1 MRKLV
6 ITTIILLIATA
17 AITVVYFKDLN
28 PPGSNTSRVIG
39 AIPDNASVI
48 FQFTNEKSFYD
59 IFSDNTLLT
68 SVMGKDNL
76 ADIDTLRSVL
86 LGNPLLHKYFDGQSL
101 FVSLHPLKSNEAAL
115 LLSISAL
122 KGFDLSVME
131 QLAKQ
136 QHNGLIVHAERIGGM
151 IGYNIYI
158 NAIKMRFYV
167 VDKGDNIFSG
177 SFSEELAGQS
187 AAYKPTGRKT
197 FVLLP
202 EQQNS
207 NSLANLYVNYEAL
220 EPLFGKIFSNNKNTD
235 IFKNFKGL
243 PAEAALSLNYK
254 NDAFMFSGTTTLQ
267 GNHPESYLNLFVGQ
281 QPVVNH
287 LKDIFPATTA
297 YSTNFAVSDAA
308 KFAKD
313 LYQYNNKMGRQREE
327 DSLFKKIKAEAG
339 ISLRTEF
346 TNLLGNEFA
355 IVTTRFQEKY
365 AIIAIKDGS
374 KLTPLMLNISNMVTD
389 KIGQFKFDKIPFFL
403 LGDAFSI
410 LKHPYFMIVDNYL
423 VLATTQNE
431 LTSYYDT
438 YFNRKFLSKMD
449 QYNQFDNL
457 QAERSNV
464 AFFINFKNTQPIF
477 KRDMDAGFYDGYES
491 NNPGW
496 KSFYGASYQLA
507 ASDKNFY
514 TNFCMRLNNVDTTA
528 VNNGF

>member
-17 AITVVYFKDLN
+17 AITVVYFKNLS
-28 PPGSNTSRVIG
+28 PPGSNTSRVIE

-68 SVMGKDNL
+68 SVIGKDNL

-86 LGNPLLHKYFDGQSL
+86 VGNPLLHKYFDGQSL
-101 FVSLHPLKSNEAAL
+101 FVSLHPLKNNNAAL

-122 KGFDLSVME
+122 KGFDISVMDE
-131 QLAKQ
+131 LAKQ
-136 QHNGLIVHAERIGGM
+136 HNTGLIIHQERIGGVQ
-151 IGYNIYI
+151 GYNIYI

-167 VDKGDNIFSG
+167 VDKGNNIFSG

-187 AAYKPTGRKT
+187 AAYKSTGKKA
-197 FVLLP
+197 FVMLP

-207 NSLANLYVNYEAL
+207 NSLANLYVNYGAL
-220 EPLFGKIFSNNKNTD
+220 EPLFANLFSNNKNTD
-235 IFKNFKGL
+235 ILKNFKNL

-267 GNHPESYLNLFVGQ
+267 DNHSENYLNLFAEQ

-297 YSTNFAVSDAA
+297 YSTSFAVSNPT
-308 KFAKD
+308 KFASD
-313 LYQYNNKMGRQREE
+313 LYHYYDKKGKQHEE
-327 DSLFKKIKAEAG
+327 DSLFMKIKAEAG
-339 ISLRTEF
+339 VSLRSEF
-346 TNLLGNEFA
+346 SNLLGNEFA
-355 IVTTRFQEKY
+355 IVTTRYQEKY
-365 AIIAIKDGS
+365 AIIAIKNGS
-374 KLTPLMLNISNMVTD
+374 KLMPLMLNISNMVTD
-389 KIGQFKFDKIPFFL
+389 KIGQFKYDKIPFFW

-410 LKHPYFMIVDNYL
+410 LKRPYFMIVDNYL
-423 VLATTQNE
+423 ILAASQNE
-431 LTSYYDT
+431 LVSYYDT

-449 QYNQFDNL
+449 QYNQFNNL

-477 KRDMDAGFYDGYES
+477 KRDMDSGFYDAFEN

-496 KSFYGASYQLA
+496 KNFYAASYQFA

-514 TNFCMRLNNVDTTA
+514 TNFCMRLNNPDTTA
-528 VNNGF
+528 VNDGY

>member
-6 ITTIILLIATA
+6 ITTIILLIATI
-17 AITVVYFKDLN
+17 AITVVYFKNLN
-28 PPGSNTSRVIG
+28 PPGSNTSRVIE
-39 AIPDNASVI
+39 AIPDNAPVI

-59 IFSDNTLLT
+59 IFSGNTLLT
-68 SVMGKDNL
+68 SVIGKDDL
-76 ADIDTLRSVL
+76 ADIDTLRNIL
-86 LGNPLLHKYFDGQSL
+86 LGNHLLHKYFDGQSL
-101 FVSLHPLKSNEAAL
+101 FVSLHPLKNNDAAL

-122 KGFDLSVME
+122 KGFDVSAME

-136 QHNGLIVHAERIGGM
+136 PGSGLIIHAQRIGGLPA
-151 IGYNIYI
+151 YNIYI
-158 NAIKMRFYV
+158 NSIKMRFYI
-167 VDKGDNIFSG
+167 VDKGDDIFSG
-177 SFSEELAGQS
+177 SFSEELAGQ
-187 AAYKPTGRKT
+187 AAEYKPTGKKA

-207 NSLANLYVNYEAL
+207 NSLANLYVNYRAL
-220 EPLFGKIFSNNKNTD
+220 GPLFEKLFSNNKNTD
-235 IFKNFKGL
+235 IFKNFKNL

-267 GNHPESYLNLFVGQ
+267 HNQPESYLNLFAGQ
-281 QPVVNH
+281 QPVINH

-297 YSTNFAVSDAA
+297 YSTNFAVSDPV

-313 LYQYNNKMGRQREE
+313 LYQSHKQAGMMNEE
-327 DSLFKKIKAEAG
+327 DSLFKKIKAETG

-346 TNLLGNEFA
+346 GNLLGNEFA

-365 AIIAIKDGS
+365 AIVSIKDGS
-374 KLTPLMLNISNMVTD
+374 KLTPLLFNISTITTD
-389 KIGQFKFDKIPFFL
+389 KIGQFRYDKIPYFL
-403 LGDAFSI
+403 LGDAFGV

-423 VLATTQNE
+423 ILATTQNE

-464 AFFINFKNTQPIF
+464 AFFINFKNAQPIF
-477 KRDMDAGFYDGYES
+477 KRDMDTGFYNAFEN

-496 KSFYGASYQLA
+496 KNFYGASYQFA

-514 TNFCMRLNNVDTTA
+514 TNFCMRLSKPDTTD
-528 VNNGF
+528 VVDGY

>member
-6 ITTIILLIATA
+6 ITTIILLIATV

-28 PPGSNTSRVIG
+28 PPGSNTSRVIE

-59 IFSDNTLLT
+59 IFADNTLLA
-68 SVMGKDNL
+68 SVIGKDDL

-86 LGNPLLHKYFDGQSL
+86 LGNPVLHKYFDEQSL
-101 FVSLHPLKSNEAAL
+101 FVSLHPLQKNDAGL
-115 LLSISAL
+115 LLSIAAL
-122 KGFDLSVME
+122 KGFDISVME

-136 QHNGLIVHAERIGGM
+136 HNTGMIIHEQKMGGM
-151 IGYNIYI
+151 PAYNIYI
-158 NAIKMRFYV
+158 NSIKTRFYV
-167 VDKGDNIFSG
+167 VDRGDHIFSG
-177 SFSEELAGQS
+177 SFSEELAEQS
-187 AAYKPTGRKT
+187 AVYKFSGKRN
-197 FVLLP
+197 FVMLP

-207 NSLANLYVNYEAL
+207 NSLANLYVNYQAL
-220 EPLFGKIFSNNKNTD
+220 NQLFEKLFSNNKNTD
-235 IFKNFKGL
+235 IFKGFKGL

-267 GNHPESYLNLFVGQ
+267 GNHPENYLNLFKDQ
-281 QPVVNH
+281 QPVANH

-297 YSTNFAVSDAA
+297 YSTTFAVSDPT
-308 KFAKD
+308 KFASD
-313 LYQYNNKMGRQREE
+313 LYHYYEKTGRQKDE
-327 DSLFKKIKAEAG
+327 DSLFMKIKGEAG
-339 ISLRTEF
+339 ISLRSEF
-346 TNLLGNEFA
+346 SNLLGNEFA
-355 IVTTRFQEKY
+355 IVTTRYQEKY

-374 KLTPLMLNISNMVTD
+374 KLLPMLMNVSNMATD
-389 KIGQFKFDKIPFFL
+389 KIGQFKYDKIPFFW

-423 VLATTQNE
+423 ILATTQNE

-464 AFFINFKNTQPIF
+464 AFFINFKNSQPIL
-477 KRDMDAGFYDGYES
+477 KRDMDAGFYDSYEN

-496 KSFYGASYQLA
+496 KNFYGASYQFA
-507 ASDKNFY
+507 ANDKNFY
-514 TNFCMRLNNVDTTA
+514 TNFCMRLNKPDTTA
-528 VNNGF
+528 VNDGN